1 MLGGDDARVE
11 VCRLLKA
18 GGATLMTSK
27 NTLDDGVRLFS
38 CDTTNTRYRRYAAL
52 DRLQRPDIMC
62 SRCRTCVPRDCAAS
76 RVPAATSH
84 TASLHALCLNRDQ
97 SFFS

>member
-1 MLGGDDARVE
+1 MEACVLGGDDARVE

-52 DRLQRPDIMC
+52 DKSQRPDIMRSRCAALVSLKTDPPHAGLQLRHRLHLC
-62 SRCRTCVPRDCAAS
+62 SRSA
-76 RVPAATSH
+76 
-84 TASLHALCLNRDQ
+84 
-97 SFFS
+97 